1 MMGWMPVEI
10 RPSRAGDGEPL
21 ARLHERCWRISYAGI
36 ADASW
41 IVERPFEERVAEWE
55 RYATGGGAPMWVA
68 DHDGLVIGEVAAGAS
83 RDAEAPEWTGEVL
96 AIYVDPDRQGAGVG
110 SALLERAVAELRH
123 AGHERATLWTFGDNV
138 RATAFYER
146 HGWRPDGTVRSD
158 QRFGSPE
165 VRYAREL

>member
-1 MMGWMPVEI
+1 MPLEI

-21 ARLHERCWRISYAGI
+21 ARVHERCWCISYAGI
-36 ADASW
+36 ADPAW
-41 IVERPFEERVAEWE
+41 IVDRPFDDRVAEWE
-55 RYATGGGAPMWVA
+55 RYAMGGGAPMWVA
-68 DHDGLVIGEVAAGAS
+68 DDDGAVIGEVAAGAS
-83 RDAEAPEWTGEVL
+83 RDAEAPEWTGELL

-110 SALLERAVAELRH
+110 SALLERAVAELRR
-123 AGHERATLWTFGDNV
+123 AGHQRATLWTFGNNP

-146 HGWRPDGTVRSD
+146 HGWRADGTVRAE